1 MKNSSQLIGLKKKI
15 LLALF
20 GTLAFLIM
28 RILEI
33 PIIPFAAY
41 LKYEPSGAFILT
53 AGLLFGPAG
62 ALWACM
68 IKSILFFLLGG
79 GNIFGVASDLIATV
93 ALACPAA
100 WIGRKKD
107 TWGSWM
113 GGCAVGTVCSV
124 LLMIPANYGIL
135 YLEFGMGPEAVTA
148 SMVGIIPFN
157 LLKGVLNSILFLLLK
172 EPVKKAVKEIG
183 KG

>member
-68 IKSILFFLLGG
+68 IQSFLFFLLGG
-79 GNIFGVASDLIATV
+79 GNIFGVASDLISTV
-93 ALACPAA
+93 ALACPAS
-100 WIGRKKD
+100 WIGMK
-107 TWGSWM
+107 
-113 GGCAVGTVCSV
+113 
-124 LLMIPANYGIL
+124 
-135 YLEFGMGPEAVTA
+135 
-148 SMVGIIPFN
+148 
-157 LLKGVLNSILFLLLK
+157 
-172 EPVKKAVKEIG
+172 
-183 KG
+183 